1 MKIVAI
7 MKNSWDETYKFK
19 CVIYHLSK
27 SFQNKCGQVYS
38 EGYNFYQNKL
48 IGHYSTYHVGKMENY
63 KDIARE
69 SFYSTHQNK
78 INQIV
83 EDKRFKAILFQI
95 NLINPSNM
103 NYIDVLLE
111 IEIITYFTDVKT
123 IFLAFV
129 MNDKRPSTNL
139 LIFIY
144 ISG

>member
-1 MKIVAI
+1 
-7 MKNSWDETYKFK
+7 
-19 CVIYHLSK
+19 
-27 SFQNKCGQVYS
+27 
-38 EGYNFYQNKL
+38 
-48 IGHYSTYHVGKMENY
+48 MENY